1 MNTIRNKKG
10 QAMVEF
16 ALILPIF
23 LLLLLGMV
31 DLSRVISANFV
42 LDNAA
47 RSAARIGV
55 ISNDD
60 DDIIAAI
67 DSGTA
72 TLDAASIAYTITP
85 TEGSRNSGDELT
97 IQIDYTVEI
106 LTPIVSNIIGE
117 NIPISGKTIMRIE

>member
-1 MNTIRNKKG
+1 MNKIRNKKG
-10 QAMVEF
+10 QSMVEF
-16 ALILPIF
+16 ALILPVF

-60 DDIIAAI
+60 DDIETVINNATTTLN
-67 DSGTA
+67 DSP
-72 TLDAASIAYTITP
+72 IVINITP
-85 TEGSRNSGDELT
+85 DEDSRSSGDELSVEIT
-97 IQIDYTVEI
+97 YTVDI
-106 LTPIVSNIIGE
+106 ITPIVSNIIGGS
-117 NIPISGKTIMRIE
+117 IDISGKTIMRIE